1 MPPGLRWQGST
12 TAGRNWRE
20 SEVIAAGNQEPL
32 GRAGIWAQLAVVGG
46 VGIWVRQFVL
56 GITLHPVFVSS
67 VERGEENVSIAGARG
82 VDLAASLGRI
92 VIALLRAYLPLAV
105 ASLTGLASATAAER
119 INQEG
124 RILGPL
130 PVVTNAVLFDTP
142 EADGIVSA
150 MSIFPVTSAWNED
163 ISRRPLLTNSDAM
176 IAQIICDLSSSRRSS
191 RGFFEMNFVLVPDDQ
206 APVPIEFVD
215 YPDESDLN
223 GGVSPY
229 GSYPIPGNMPVEG
242 WPTQTSGET
251 LLQAQ
256 QDALGLGGD
265 RHSIVVEPGA
275 GGVFE
280 TWEALL
286 SGTNWQAANGAIF
299 NLNTNGQRPAG
310 WTSGDAAGLPMFP
323 ALVRY
328 DECERGMVEHA
339 CRLVVKRTRYNTYI
353 YPANHYAA
361 SSANTNVNLPAMGQ
375 RLRLKANFS
384 IPPTWSKE
392 EQALL
397 LGLKKYG
404 GLVADNGNFF
414 SLSITPDDRWPA
426 GAFDDLSSIGIT
438 NFEVIQSTGPN
449 EGPRLPGAPMAY
461 AGGDQYVALGTP
473 AALQGFVNYTG
484 GPPAVLWRLYSG
496 PGTATFANPSQT
508 NTTVSF
514 SAPGGYTLMLSAD
527 DGVHTVA
534 YAAVVLTA
542 GPSFALGAALAGTNL
557 VLNWSGGAPPFTIEC
572 MDSLSTG
579 TWTSLVTTNGQSVS
593 LPLAGRCGF
602 FRVVGQ

>member
-1 MPPGLRWQGST
+1 
-12 TAGRNWRE
+12 
-20 SEVIAAGNQEPL
+20 VIA
-32 GRAGIWAQLAVVGG
+32 I
-46 VGIWVRQFVL
+46 
-56 GITLHPVFVSS
+56 
-67 VERGEENVSIAGARG
+67 
-82 VDLAASLGRI
+82 
-92 VIALLRAYLPLAV
+92 LRACLPLAV
-105 ASLTGLASATAAER
+105 AGLTGLASATAAER

-176 IAQIICDLSSSRRSS
+176 IAQIISDLSSSRRSL
-191 RGFFEMNFVLVPDDQ
+191 RGFFEMNFVLAPDDQ
-206 APVPIEFVD
+206 ALVPIEFVD

-223 GGVSPY
+223 GGVSPD

-265 RHSIVVEPGA
+265 RHSIVVQPGT
-275 GGVFE
+275 GWLFE

-286 SGTNWQAANGAIF
+286 SGTNWQAANGAMF

-339 CRLVVKRTRYNTYI
+339 CRLVVKRTRYHTYI

-361 SSANTNVNLPAMGQ
+361 SSANTNADLPAMGQ
-375 RLRLKANFS
+375 RLRLKASFT
-384 IPPTWSKE
+384 IPPTWTKE
-392 EQALL
+392 EQAVL

-449 EGPRLPGAPMAY
+449 EGPRSPGAPMAY
-461 AGGDQYVALGTP
+461 AGADRYVALGTP
-473 AALQGFVNYTG
+473 ATLQGFVNYAG
-484 GPPAVLWRLYSG
+484 SPPAVLWRLYSG
-496 PGTATFANPSQT
+496 PGAATFANPSQT
-508 NTTVSF
+508 NTPVSF
-514 SAPGGYTLMLSAD
+514 SAPGAYTLMLSAD
-527 DGVHTVA
+527 DGVHAVA
-534 YAAVVLTA
+534 YAAVVLTV
-542 GPSFALGAALAGTNL
+542 GQPFALGAAPAGTNL
-557 VLNWSGGAPPFTIEC
+557 VLSWSGGAPPFTIEGT
-572 MDSLSTG
+572 DSLSTG
-579 TWTSLVTTNGQSVS
+579 VWTSLVTTSGQRVS